1 MYLEYHSRNIVVSE
15 VVLRSRR
22 RLIYTTIEFKIIKSE
37 RDFDLVMYHIQSQL
51 NIDEEFSLD
60 FSWATKKSWNAELN
74 KGGSSAKKFEGS
86 TKVHYDLQM
95 WEQPWWII

>member
-1 MYLEYHSRNIVVSE
+1 MESKLTLTMNRGIYVDRTFSKISLLVSSTMYLEYHSRNILVSE

-60 FSWATKKSWNAELN
+60 FS
-74 KGGSSAKKFEGS
+74 
-86 TKVHYDLQM
+86 
-95 WEQPWWII
+95 

>member
-1 MYLEYHSRNIVVSE
+1 MESKLTLTMNRGIYVDRTFSKISFFISSTMYLEYHSRNIVVSE

-37 RDFDLVMYHIQSQL
+37 RDFDLVMGFIQSQL

-60 FSWATKKSWNAELN
+60 FS
-74 KGGSSAKKFEGS
+74 
-86 TKVHYDLQM
+86 
-95 WEQPWWII
+95 

>member
-1 MYLEYHSRNIVVSE
+1 MESKLTLTMNRGIYVARTFSKISLLVSSTMYLEYHSRNILVSE

-60 FSWATKKSWNAELN
+60 FS
-74 KGGSSAKKFEGS
+74 
-86 TKVHYDLQM
+86 
-95 WEQPWWII
+95 